1 MIFFLLNEKR
11 LADFVMENG
20 RSFHLLVSSISYQ
33 GRPSP
38 PPLFVDQ
45 TESPL
50 PYLRVWMISPTPA
63 PTLSEGLDQLLNRE
77 Q

>member
-20 RSFHLLVSSISYQ
+20 RSFYLLVSSISYQ
-33 GRPSP
+33 GMSL
-38 PPLFVDQ
+38 PPLFEDQ
-45 TESPL
+45 TESPPPL
-50 PYLRVWMISPTPA
+50 SKGLDDQPHPPS
-63 PTLSEGLDQLLNRE
+63 LSEGLDLLLNRE